1 MTEDRQYPE
10 RPVIAVGGVVI
21 SEGRALLIRRGQA
34 PLEGRWSIPGGILEL
49 GETIADGIARELFE
63 ETGVRAGA
71 LDLIEVYEKVL
82 RDAGDRA
89 QYHFVILD
97 YLCELEEGTPHPG
110 SDVTEVAWVREEE
123 LKQFQLTGAATRV
136 VRKAFAMARERGKAA
151 HG

>member
-10 RPVIAVGGVVI
+10 HPVIAVGGVVI

-97 YLCELEEGTPHPG
+97 YLCELEEGTAQAG

-123 LKQFQLTGAATRV
+123 LKQLQLTGAATRV